1 MNIQCEDCKFADWD
15 YRLFIGYVN
24 YMNYSS
30 HTEYHTEQFDVHC
43 KRLNC
48 FFLED
53 DVPGSC
59 RFGESIK
66 NNEDNNYHEICT
78 MYYKQKQ
85 EYYNLLNFF
94 RKTLENK
101 EEIVDEWS
109 EKEYKLWVEY
119 LKERNS
125 ELYNKMID

>member
-15 YRLFIGYVN
+15 YRLFICYVN
-24 YMNYSS
+24 YMNYLA

-43 KRLNC
+43 KKLNC
-48 FFLED
+48 FFLGD

-66 NNEDNNYHEICT
+66 CNEDNNYHEICNQ
-78 MYYKQKQ
+78 YYKQKQ
-85 EYYNLLNFF
+85 EYYNLLKRF
-94 RKTLENK
+94 RKNLENK
-101 EEIVDEWS
+101 KLEIEKWS
-109 EKEYKLWVEY
+109 DKEYKLWVEY
-119 LKERNS
+119 LKEFHS